1 MAPPKSRRPGFSR
14 KAQYGLFFGYVLAV
28 GGVLVAVALILLS
41 VTSSEGIGGTL
52 RGLALDITTPVAKGG
67 RGAVRAASEGG
78 SRVSDY
84 FGAGTRNSELREE
97 IKRMRVQILQA
108 RATELENRR
117 LKQVLGLREA
127 TTDEIAL
134 ARIVG
139 STFDSSRR
147 LATLSAG
154 AAQGVRVG
162 QPVRA
167 PEGLVGRIVE
177 AGRWASRVLLVTD
190 GASNVPVQ
198 LVRDGTPALATG
210 RGDGTIEIK
219 PLEVGKNPFRPG
231 DLFVTSGVGGIFA
244 PGIPV
249 GIVIKIDRDDTVAR
263 PIADPA
269 RIDFAIVQ
277 SIFQPAANQP
287 LSVAPPP
294 PTAGTLPSGP
304 APLPPGQQA
313 PGQPGTPQPSSPG
326 PAPAR

>member
-14 KAQYGLFFGYVLAV
+14 RAQYGLFFGYVLAI
-28 GGVLVAVALILLS
+28 GGVLVAVLLLIL
-41 VTSSEGIGGTL
+41 TIANPGGFGGGL
-52 RGLALDITTPVAKGG
+52 RGLALDLTSPVTQGG

-84 FGAGTRNSELREE
+84 FGAGRRNAELRDE
-97 IKRMRVQILQA
+97 IKRMRVQVLQA
-108 RATELENRR
+108 RATELENKR

-127 TTDEIAL
+127 VDDEVAL

-167 PEGLVGRIVE
+167 PEGLVGRVIEV
-177 AGRWASRVLLVTD
+177 GRWASRILLVTD

-231 DLFVTSGVGGIFA
+231 DLFVSSGVGGIFA

-249 GIVIKIDRDDTVAR
+249 AIVNKINRDETQAR

-277 SIFQPAANQP
+277 SIFQPAANAP
-287 LSVAPPP
+287 LSIAPPP
-294 PTAGTLPSGP
+294 PSGSLPS
-304 APLPPGQQA
+304 APPP
-313 PGQPGTPQPSSPG
+313 PVTPEAAAR
-326 PAPAR
+326 APAQ

>member
-1 MAPPKSRRPGFSR
+1 MAPPSLRRPGFSR
-14 KAQYGLFFGYVLAV
+14 RAQYGLFFGYVLAI
-28 GGVLVAVALILLS
+28 GGVLVAVAVLILT
-41 VTSSEGIGGTL
+41 VANPGGFGGSL
-52 RGLALDITTPVAKGG
+52 RGFALDLTSPVTQGG
-67 RGAVRAASEGG
+67 RSAVRAANEGG

-84 FGAGTRNSELREE
+84 FGAGRRNSELRDE

-108 RATELENRR
+108 RATELENKR
-117 LKQVLGLREA
+117 LKQLLGLRDA
-127 TTDEIAL
+127 ITDEVAM

-154 AAQGVRVG
+154 AGQGVRVG

-167 PEGLVGRIVE
+167 AEGLVGRVVE
-177 AGRWASRVLLVTD
+177 VGRWASRVLLATD

-231 DLFVTSGVGGIFA
+231 DLFATSGVGGIFA

-249 GIVIKIDRDDTVAR
+249 AIVTKINRDETIAR

-269 RIDFAIVQ
+269 RVDFAIVQ
-277 SIFQPAANQP
+277 RIYQPAANQP
-287 LSVAPPP
+287 LSAAPPP
-294 PTAGTLPSGP
+294 PIAGTLPSGP
-304 APLPPGQQA
+304 APQVA
-313 PGQPGTPQPSSPG
+313 PALQPGTG
-326 PAPAR
+326 AR

>member
-14 KAQYGLFFGYVLAV
+14 RAQYGLFFGYVLAV
-28 GGVLVAVALILLS
+28 GGVLVAVILIVLS
-41 VTSSEGIGGTL
+41 IANPGGFNAV
-52 RGLALDITTPVAKGG
+52 RGLALDLTSPVTAGG

-78 SRVSDY
+78 SKVSDY
-84 FGAGTRNSELREE
+84 FGAGRRNSELRDE
-97 IKRMRVQILQA
+97 IKRMRVQVLQA

-127 TTDEIAL
+127 VSDEVAL

-154 AAQGVRVG
+154 AGQGVRVG

-167 PEGLVGRIVE
+167 PEGLIGRVVE

-249 GIVIKIDRDDTVAR
+249 AIVSKVNRDETQAR

-269 RIDFAIVQ
+269 RVDFAVVQ
-277 SIFQPAANQP
+277 SVYQPAANQP
-287 LSVAPPP
+287 LNVAPPP
-294 PTAGTLPSGP
+294 LSTGTLPSGP
-304 APLPPGQQA
+304 APQPA
-313 PGQPGTPQPSSPG
+313 PG
-326 PAPAR
+326 APPVP